1 MSVNIPI
8 FRLQYEIL
16 NKTLAELA
24 AGASIP
30 MSILQKEARDQRWK
44 QLWPAVPKA
53 EPESGTSLPLSYED
67 RQEQLALE
75 ADQYIEETNKRMRV
89 YNLAKDIYLATK
101 YLALEVKIIDTASS
115 ILDEVSQDIDPRNL
129 KLLSAL
135 YKEMTSGTSLASMAK
150 NIAELDETGLA
161 QVIFRDFSGAK
172 STLDITHAIQ

>member
-1 MSVNIPI
+1 MNVDIPI

-16 NKTLAELA
+16 NKTLTELA

-30 MSILQKEARDQRWK
+30 VSILQKEARDQRWK
-44 QLWPAVPKA
+44 QLWPAIPKV
-53 EPESGTSLPLSYED
+53 EPESGTLLSYED

-101 YLALEVKIIDTASS
+101 YLALEVKIIDTAST
-115 ILDEVSQDIDPRNL
+115 ILDEVNGEMDPKNL

-135 YKEMTSGTSLASMAK
+135 YKEMTSGTSLSSMAK

-172 STLDITHAIQ
+172 STLDIAHAIQ

>member
-44 QLWPAVPKA
+44 QLWPAIPKT
-53 EPESGTSLPLSYED
+53 EPELGTSLTYED

-101 YLALEVKIIDTASS
+101 YLALEVKIIDTASA

-135 YKEMTSGTSLASMAK
+135 YKEMTSGTSLSSMAK

-172 STLDITHAIQ
+172 STLDIPHAIQ